1 MGIFSPSL
9 VVMLDK
15 LMRLVELLL
24 REVKYMSTSN
34 EEFKMIEELV
44 EYEFDAMDMES
55 LYQFVTDKLW
65 KYYSEKDSET
75 ILELYE
81 EMKNENKL
89 NDNWDIGGEG

>member
-1 MGIFSPSL
+1 
-9 VVMLDK
+9 
-15 LMRLVELLL
+15 
-24 REVKYMSTSN
+24 MSTSN

-44 EYEFDAMDMES
+44 EYEFDAMDMEC

>member
-1 MGIFSPSL
+1 
-9 VVMLDK
+9 
-15 LMRLVELLL
+15 
-24 REVKYMSTSN
+24 MSTSN

-44 EYEFDAMDMES
+44 EYEFDAMDMEC

-65 KYYSEKDSET
+65 EYYSEKDSKT

>member
-1 MGIFSPSL
+1 
-9 VVMLDK
+9 
-15 LMRLVELLL
+15 
-24 REVKYMSTSN
+24 MSTSN

-55 LYQFVTDKLW
+55 LYKFVTDKLW